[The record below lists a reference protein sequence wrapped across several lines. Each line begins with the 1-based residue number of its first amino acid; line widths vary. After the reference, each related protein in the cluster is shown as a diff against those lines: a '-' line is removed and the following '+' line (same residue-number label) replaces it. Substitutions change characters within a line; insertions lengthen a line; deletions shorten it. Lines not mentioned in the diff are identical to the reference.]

1 MSIYNI
7 PPFISQNT
15 FIVIPPVVPNN
26 QIDVKPYS
34 FTDPF
39 IRKIQA
45 DILQEFQH
53 WYAVLDIK
61 QYYIGRLFLY
71 AKRLDATDMV
81 ALNKDEREELWVILK
96 KIQKIYAKTFKP
108 DKLNFAFLGND
119 KEHCHL
125 HVIPRYQ
132 TPRQFNG
139 LIFQDNQW
147 GHNYSAPEASTFKI
161 DKDTHRKIY
170 LKLKQYFN

>member
-15 FIVIPPVVPNN
+15 VIVIPPVVPNN

-132 TPRQFNG
+132 APRQFNDV
-139 LIFQDNQW
+139 IFQDNQW
-147 GHNYSAPEASTFKI
+147 GHIIQPPKLQN
-161 DKDTHRKIY
+161 
-170 LKLKQYFN
+170 LKLIKIHTEKFTWN